1 MNSIGKYRVGSAI
14 ARRPLPRLYAAGVLA
29 ALLALAGCDSGPPAD
44 SGMSEPPATA
54 PLASPGETARTAAAT
69 HAQAAET
76 AVLEAGLVNPGYHEK
91 PDWFTESF
99 LDIRE
104 DIAEAAAE
112 QKRVLLYFYQDGCP
126 YCKKLL
132 DTNLALKDTVEK
144 MRGGFSVIAINMW
157 GDREVT
163 DFDGAATTEKEF
175 AGALRVMFTPTLLF
189 LDEQGAVVL
198 RVNGYYA
205 PHKFNAALD
214 YAAAY
219 SGSGPSFREYLAGVA
234 PVMASGRLHSDPD
247 FLPATAPLAE
257 RSSGKPLLVFFEQN
271 ECAPCDELHTD
282 ILQRPESREQL
293 ARLDAVL
300 LDMWSTEPVQRP
312 DGSTSSV
319 AEWVRELDVKYAPS
333 LVFFDRDGREV
344 FRAEAYLKSFHI
356 QSVMDYIASGAYL
369 EQPSFQRF
377 IAARADALEA
387 QGIHVDLMD

>member
-1 MNSIGKYRVGSAI
+1 MKLTSRYSLEGSAMQ
-14 ARRPLPRLYAAGVLA
+14 RSLHELLFAGVFAGLV
-29 ALLALAGCDSGPPAD
+29 LLTGCDSGPPAE
-44 SGMSEPPATA
+44 SRATG
-54 PLASPGETARTAAAT
+54 PV
-69 HAQAAET
+69 AET
-76 AVLEAGLVNPGYHEK
+76 PVPAAPAQDAPVGQGAALDAGMVNPGYHEK
-91 PDWFTESF
+91 PDWFVESF

-104 DIAEAAAE
+104 DVTEAAAVDR
-112 QKRVLLYFYQDGCP
+112 RVVLYFYQDGCP

-132 DTNLALKDTVEK
+132 DTNLALKNTVDK
-144 MRGGFSVIAINMW
+144 FRGSFNVIAINMW

-175 AGALRVMFTPTLLF
+175 ARSLRVMFTPTLLF
-189 LDEQGAVVL
+189 LDEQGGVVL

-214 YAAAY
+214 YAAVH
-219 SGSGPSFREYLAGVA
+219 SGSGPSFREYLAGVS
-234 PVMASGRLHSDPD
+234 PSPASGRLHSDPD
-247 FLPATAPLAE
+247 FLPATAPLAARE
-257 RSSGKPLLVFFEQN
+257 SGKPLLVFFEQK

-282 ILQRPESREQL
+282 ILQRPETREQL

-300 LDMWSTEPVQRP
+300 LDMWSNEPVQRP
-312 DGSTSSV
+312 DGTVGSA
-319 AEWVRELDVKYAPS
+319 AEWARELDVKYAPS

-356 QSVMDYIASGAYL
+356 QSVMDYVSSGAYR

-377 IAARADALEA
+377 ISTRADALEA